1 MAKKQFKAESKRLLD
16 LMINSIYT
24 HKEIFLREL
33 ISNASDAIDK
43 LCYISLTD
51 GGVGLDRSDF
61 FIRVG
66 PDKTAGTLTV
76 SDNGVG
82 MTKEELE
89 KNLGVIAQSG
99 SLQFKG
105 EMGLETAKE
114 ADIDI
119 IGQFGVGFY
128 SAFMVAD
135 RVTVISRAWG
145 SESAWKW
152 ESTGTDGYTVSACEK
167 DAAGTDVILH
177 LKPDAEEEMYSH
189 YLETWKLRSLIKKYS
204 DYVRWPIRMEV
215 ERTESEET
223 GEKDENGEPK
233 REYRTVQ
240 EEQTINSMVPI
251 WQRSRTEA
259 PDEDCRAFY
268 KEKFHDGSDPVAVIR
283 VNAEGL
289 VSYKALLFI
298 PEKAPYD
305 FYTRDFKPGL
315 QLYSTGVMIME
326 CCADLLPECF
336 RFVRGVVDSP
346 DLSLNI
352 SREMLQHDRQ
362 LAVIAG
368 NLEKKVKAELRRL
381 LDEERE
387 KYLRFYRSFGLQL
400 KYGVVNEYG
409 RKKELL
415 TDLLLFHSA
424 AEGGLVSLRD
434 YATKMPAEQKMI
446 YYATAESVERAAKL
460 PQAEQVRERGFDI
473 LCLTDEVDEFVMQVM
488 GSFEE
493 KKFCNVSSDDLGLES
508 EDEKADAEKK
518 EAEHRELLDFIKN
531 TLGGRVEAVRISR
544 RLKSHPVCLTTEG
557 EITLEMEKYFKNLP
571 GGEGN
576 AIRARRVL
584 ELNASHPAFEA
595 LKTAFSADR
604 DRTARLSEILLA
616 QATLIAGLP
625 LEDPSAFS
633 ELVCSLF

>member
-61 FIRVG
+61 FIRVT

-89 KNLGVIAQSG
+89 QNLGVIARSG

-105 EMGLETAKE
+105 EMGAETAKE

-145 SESAWKW
+145 AESAWKW
-152 ESTGTDGYTVSACEK
+152 ESTGADGYTISACEK
-167 DAAGTDVILH
+167 ETAGTDVILH
-177 LKPDAEEEMYSH
+177 LKPDAEEEMYSL

-215 ERTESEET
+215 ERTESYET
-223 GEKDENGEPK
+223 GEKDEEGKPK
-233 REYRTVQ
+233 REYRTLR

-268 KEKFHDGSDPVAVIR
+268 KEKFHDGRDPVALIR

-326 CCADLLPECF
+326 SCADLLPECF

-368 NLEKKVKAELRRL
+368 NLEKKVKSELRRL
-381 LDEERE
+381 MDEERE
-387 KYLRFYRSFGLQL
+387 KYLSFYRSFGLHL

-434 YATKMPAEQKMI
+434 YAAKMPAEQKMI

-473 LCLTDEVDEFVMQVM
+473 LCLTDEVDEFVMQVL

-518 EAEHRELLDFIKN
+518 EAEHRELLDFIKD
-531 TLGGRVEAVRISR
+531 TLGGRVEAVHISR

-576 AIRARRVL
+576 TIRARRVL

-595 LKTAFSADR
+595 LKTAFSSDR
-604 DRTARLSEILLA
+604 DRAARLSEILLA

-625 LEDPSAFS
+625 LEDPAAFS